1 MSKVDQMEDMS
12 VIFSEKE
19 NTNSK
24 NCNNNELS
32 NKNMKQQNSLKN
44 HFEDTV
50 IKKLNFNEEKKNN

>member
-50 IKKLNFNEEKKNN
+50 IKKLNFTEEKNNN